1 MKNNLHEFSEQERR
15 QAAEELMLP
24 AAEFLAMFAAA
35 VLLLGFVFAVVSPTL
50 PTI

>member
-1 MKNNLHEFSEQERR
+1 MKINLHELSDQEKR

-24 AAEFLAMFAAA
+24 AAEFLALFAAA

-50 PTI
+50 PTL